1 MKLTV
6 NQKDNED
13 SFDLK
18 DKNGTKQE
26 QELKD

>member
-18 DKNGTKQE
+18 DINGTKQE